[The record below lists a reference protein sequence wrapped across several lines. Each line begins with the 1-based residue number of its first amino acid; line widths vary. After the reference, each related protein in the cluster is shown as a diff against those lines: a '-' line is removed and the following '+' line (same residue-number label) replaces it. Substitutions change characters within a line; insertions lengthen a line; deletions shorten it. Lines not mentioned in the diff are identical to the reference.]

1 MTRKQYVLLTARR
14 ALADLVFN
22 MSSAEGNPITIVEVM
37 TLLDGITVA
46 GHKIADQQQVLR
58 LARAWNQ
65 LFQLVENDHY
75 DLSKRTAIRLNEL
88 VATDEAVK
96 VGAFRDDQVGFRGVE
111 YIPPHHSTLDRRFAS
126 MLNDVNQR
134 NGALDRA
141 IACFSQCARNQFFFD
156 GNKRTAQLLM
166 NGILLSSGQHVV
178 TVPAKEVDE
187 YHHIVVE
194 FYETGERQ
202 KLTRFLTDRQLDKI
216 MRFRERPQRK
226 QS

>member
-1 MTRKQYVLLTARR
+1 M
-14 ALADLVFN
+14 
-22 MSSAEGNPITIVEVM
+22 
-37 TLLDGITVA
+37 
-46 GHKIADQQQVLR
+46 
-58 LARAWNQ
+58 
-65 LFQLVENDHY
+65 
-75 DLSKRTAIRLNEL
+75 LS
-88 VATDEAVK
+88 
-96 VGAFRDDQVGFRGVE
+96 
-111 YIPPHHSTLDRRFAS
+111 
-126 MLNDVNQR
+126 DVNQR
-134 NGALDRA
+134 NEALDRA